1 MSVDFSVSGHIA
13 TVTLNR
19 PEKMNA
25 LNTAMQRAL
34 SRIWQEV
41 RERSDIWVV
50 ILTGA
55 GNRAFCAGFDLKE
68 MGELAA
74 TKAADPGADPFWMQS
89 ASGALE
95 TDLSIR
101 KPVIAAIEGYCYGA
115 GLTLALSCDMRVAS
129 EQARFGYPEAKWGIS
144 TVAGSLRL
152 PQIASLGIAMEML
165 LVGDPMDA
173 PRAYQ
178 VGILNRLVSPGTA
191 LASAQELATRIA
203 QSAPL
208 ANYAT
213 KEVILRGLTLAFDD
227 AYRLG
232 ESLRR
237 SIRQTEDFAEG
248 MASFREKRPAVFRG
262 R

>member
-1 MSVDFSVSGHIA
+1 MSVDLTVTDHIA

-34 SRIWQEV
+34 SQIWQEI

-50 ILTGA
+50 VLTGA
-55 GNRAFCAGFDLKE
+55 GNKAFCAGFDLKE
-68 MGELAA
+68 MGELATA
-74 TKAADPGADPFWMQS
+74 KASDQGADPFWMQS
-89 ASGALE
+89 PSGALE

-101 KPVIAAIEGYCYGA
+101 KPVLAAIEGYCFGA

-129 EQARFGYPEAKWGIS
+129 AEARFGYPEAKWGIS

-152 PQIASLGIAMEML
+152 PQVASLGVAMEML
-165 LVGDPMDA
+165 LVGDSIDA
-173 PRAYQ
+173 ARAYQ

-191 LASAQELATRIA
+191 LAAAQELATRIA
-203 QSAPL
+203 QNAPL

-213 KEVILRGLTLAFDD
+213 KEMVLRGLTLPFDD
-227 AYRLG
+227 AFRLG
-232 ESLRR
+232 EALRR